1 MTDQRFTELLGKQL
15 AGELSP
21 EESTEFKTLLASNE
35 SYQQEYQSLNTYFS
49 KKEAPGQNIDQ
60 VFDRITTRI
69 TPVEEIAVQALK
81 NKTNYSIWLKVAAV
95 IVLMAC
101 GFLAYK
107 TFLTANQPAAE
118 LVWKLA
124 NTPAKSVKKL
134 TLADGTTVTL
144 NAVSELKYPEN
155 FSSNTREVYL
165 TGEAFFDVKKDAKH
179 PFIIHTDKIQVKVL
193 GTAFD
198 VKAYKNDTFTETT
211 LIRGRVEV
219 QLNENTNQKFI
230 LQPKDK
236 FVLDNQKN
244 EGSMQRLTYYAEE
257 DPNNIIEIAW
267 INNMLTFKNIDF
279 ASILNQ
285 LERRYDVKI
294 ICKDEKLKKQKF
306 TGQFKREGVSD
317 ILNVLGSVV
326 PFNYERKG
334 QTIYIYP

>member
-21 EESTEFKTLLASNE
+21 EESTEFKSLLAANAG
-35 SYQQEYQSLNTYFS
+35 YQQEYQSLNTYFS
-49 KKEAPGQNIDQ
+49 KKEAPGQNIDE
-60 VFDRITTRI
+60 VFDRITIRI
-69 TPVEEIAVQALK
+69 SPIEETAVPPLK
-81 NKTNYSIWLKVAAV
+81 TKANYSIWLKIAAV
-95 IVLMAC
+95 IVLTTC
-101 GFLAYK
+101 GFLIYK
-107 TFLTANQPAAE
+107 TFLTTSQPASE

-124 NTPAKSVKKL
+124 STPTKSVKKF

-144 NAVSELKYPEN
+144 NAVSELKYPAN
-155 FSSNTREVYL
+155 FSGNTREVYL
-165 TGEAFFDVKKDAKH
+165 SGEAFFDVQKDAAH

-198 VKAYKNDTFTETT
+198 VKAYKNDAFTETT
-211 LIRGRVEV
+211 LIRGRVEI
-219 QLNENTNQKFI
+219 QLNNNSSQKFV

-236 FVLDNQKN
+236 FVLNNLKN
-244 EGSMQRLTYYAEE
+244 EGSMQRLTYYADE

-279 ASILNQ
+279 VSLLNQ

-294 ICKDEKLKKQKF
+294 ICKDENLKKQKF
-306 TGQFKREGVSD
+306 TGQFKYESISQVLS
-317 ILNVLGSVV
+317 VLGMVV

-334 QTIYIYP
+334 QNIYIYP

>member
-21 EESTEFKTLLASNE
+21 EESTEFKALLASNE
-35 SYQQEYQSLNTYFS
+35 SYQQEYQSLSTYFS
-49 KKEAPGQNIDQ
+49 KKEAPGKNIDE

-69 TPVEEIAVQALK
+69 SPVEETTVPPLK

-101 GFLAYK
+101 GFLVYK
-107 TFLTANQPAAE
+107 TFLTTNQPAAE

-124 NTPAKSVKKL
+124 STPTKSVKKL

-144 NAVSELKYPEN
+144 NAVSELKYPAN
-155 FSSNTREVYL
+155 FTGNTREVYL
-165 TGEAFFDVKKDAKH
+165 SGEAFFDVQKDAAH
-179 PFIIHTDKIQVKVL
+179 PFIIHTDKVQVKVL

-198 VKAYKNDTFTETT
+198 VKAYKNDAFTETT

-219 QLNENTNQKFI
+219 QMNNNISQKFV

-236 FVLDNQKN
+236 FVLNNQKN
-244 EGSMQRLTYYAEE
+244 EASMQRLTYYANE

-267 INNMLTFKNIDF
+267 TNNMLTFKNVDF
-279 ASILNQ
+279 ASLINQ
-285 LERRYDVKI
+285 LERRYDIKI
-294 ICKDEKLKKQKF
+294 ICKNEKLKKQKF
-306 TGQFKREGVSD
+306 TGQFKHESISRILD
-317 ILNVLGSVV
+317 ILSMVAH
-326 PFNYERKG
+326 FNYERKD

>member
-244 EGSMQRLTYYAEE
+244 EGSMQRLTYYTEE